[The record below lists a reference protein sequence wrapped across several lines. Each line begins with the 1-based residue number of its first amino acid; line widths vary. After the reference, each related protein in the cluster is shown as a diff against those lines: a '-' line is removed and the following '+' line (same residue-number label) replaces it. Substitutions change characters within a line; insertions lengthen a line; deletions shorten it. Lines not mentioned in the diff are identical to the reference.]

1 MRREAVEYEQKFLD
15 KVGGGCDM
23 TLSSLTNLYMADCE
37 TRLRP
42 TSVATKKAILDKHIL
57 PQLGDMPTNEI
68 TPATIREWQNQ
79 LIRKRDFSDTYLR
92 TINNQLS
99 AIFNYAIKYYNLP
112 SNPVSRCGPFG
123 KKKSAEMLIWTVDEF
138 NKFYSVLTRPQTKM
152 VFELLFWTGIREGEL
167 LALTLNDFDFESK
180 RLNITKSFAV
190 LDGKALVQPP
200 KTPKGNRSVPVP
212 QFVLDD
218 LKAYV
223 DMLYDYEPDER
234 LFPYTK
240 SFVAAEIRRNYEKAG
255 VKRIRVHDLRHSYAS
270 MLIEQGCEPLLVAE
284 LLGHEK
290 VSTTLEIYA
299 HLYPDKHDEIL
310 KKIENL
316 K

>member
-1 MRREAVEYEQKFLD
+1 M
-15 KVGGGCDM
+15 
-23 TLSSLTNLYMADCE
+23 
-37 TRLRP
+37 
-42 TSVATKKAILDKHIL
+42 
-57 PQLGDMPTNEI
+57 
-68 TPATIREWQNQ
+68 
-79 LIRKRDFSDTYLR
+79 
-92 TINNQLS
+92 
-99 AIFNYAIKYYNLP
+99 
-112 SNPVSRCGPFG
+112 
-123 KKKSAEMLIWTVDEF
+123 
-138 NKFYSVLTRPQTKM
+138 
-152 VFELLFWTGIREGEL
+152 
-167 LALTLNDFDFESK
+167 
-180 RLNITKSFAV
+180 
-190 LDGKALVQPP
+190 
-200 KTPKGNRSVPVP
+200 
-212 QFVLDD
+212 LDD

-240 SFVAAEIRRNYEKAG
+240 SFVAAEIKRNYEKAG
-255 VKRIRVHDLRHSYAS
+255 VKKIRVHDLRHSYAS